1 MRHRKKTIKLGR
13 TSEHREA
20 MLANLVSSL
29 IKHKRVTTTLPKAR
43 AARSI
48 AEKMVTLGKSG
59 TLAHRRIAMARLHA
73 RGPGSAVSSN
83 KAARTDWKKN
93 DDVVRI
99 LFDEIA
105 PSMKDR
111 QGGYTRIYKLGRR
124 ASDSAEVAIL
134 EWVTYIL
141 PQPPVKEEDKG
152 TATKGKKKAKA
163 AAEGATETEAA
174 AAKK

>member
-13 TSEHREA
+13 KSEHREA

-43 AARSI
+43 AARSL
-48 AEKMVTLGKSG
+48 AEKLVTLGKRG
-59 TLAHRRIAMARLHA
+59 TLAQRRIAIARLHA
-73 RGPGSAVSSN
+73 RGPGSEISSD
-83 KAARTDWKKN
+83 KAARTEWKKS

-124 ASDSAEVAIL
+124 ASDSAERAIL
-134 EWVTYIL
+134 EWVTYVP
-141 PQPPVKEEDKG
+141 PQPPAPEEDKG
-152 TATKGKKKAKA
+152 TATKGKKKSKTAEA
-163 AAEGATETEAA
+163 AAEAPAE
-174 AAKK
+174 KK